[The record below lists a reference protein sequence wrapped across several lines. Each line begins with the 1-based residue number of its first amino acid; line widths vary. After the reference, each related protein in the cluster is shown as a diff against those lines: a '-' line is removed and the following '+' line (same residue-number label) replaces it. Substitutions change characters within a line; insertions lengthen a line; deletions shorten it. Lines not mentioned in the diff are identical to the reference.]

1 MMRTFC
7 GATFYASLLIVQNT
21 SLLEHETWNTKYLWL
36 AVLLPLPSASNRC
49 VPVFLHQDPSL
60 LTCIHNITTWTGA
73 EEKGNNDMH
82 LYKLSN
88 CNLQHDIRVKFPS
101 VTRCPLQLLTTCR
114 RGSVVTSV
122 TSGMI
127 WSVSCGTSSHTWH
140 VTASWPVQWQ
150 CHGRA
155 QGRGPPPHLRPVPLP
170 LLRRHQAAGHCQV
183 RTEARIVAV
192 GPKYLK

>member
-7 GATFYASLLIVQNT
+7 GATLYASPLIVQNT

-88 CNLQHDIRVKFPS
+88 LICNMIPGWNFHRWPGV
-101 VTRCPLQLLTTCR
+101 RCSCWPPVGGGQWWPVSLV
-114 RGSVVTSV
+114 S
-122 TSGMI
+122 
-127 WSVSCGTSSHTWH
+127 WSVSCGTSAHTWH

-150 CHGRA
+150 RWGCCI
-155 QGRGPPPHLRPVPLP
+155 QQFFLDI
-170 LLRRHQAAGHCQV
+170 
-183 RTEARIVAV
+183 T
-192 GPKYLK
+192 